1 MIFNRQSMSGD
12 LSTTLIIS
20 GVLLTIGVTF
30 LMFIL
35 PNLLTPSTELRLG
48 DGIFRATI
56 VSNDVDRAKGLSGI
70 KELAVDQAI
79 LMAFPT
85 ESEWEV
91 SMNDTTIPIDIVWL
105 DKNKKVIFIVK
116 NISPKDSKG
125 TTYNP
130 KTSAKYIVQLPA
142 GTVDSKSIKTNN
154 VAIFQIEPKVIK

>member
-1 MIFNRQSMSGD
+1 MSGN

-20 GVLLTIGVTF
+20 GVLLTIGITF

-35 PNLLTPSTELRLG
+35 PNLLRPSTELRLG
-48 DGIFRATI
+48 DGIFRAAI
-56 VSNDVDRAKGLSGI
+56 VSNDVDRAKGLSGV
-70 KELAVDQAI
+70 KELSIDQAI

-91 SMNDTTIPIDIVWL
+91 SMNDTSIPIDIVWL

-130 KTSAKYIVQLPA
+130 KMPAKYIVQLPA
-142 GTVDSKSIKTNN
+142 GNCTIYAIKTNS
-154 VAIFQIEPKVIK
+154 VAIFQIESKAIK

>member
-1 MIFNRQSMSGD
+1 MIFNRQSMSGN

-20 GVLLTIGVTF
+20 GVLLTIGITF

-35 PNLLTPSTELRLG
+35 PNLLRPSTELRLG
-48 DGIFRATI
+48 DGIFRAAI
-56 VSNDVDRAKGLSGI
+56 VSNDVDRAKGLSGV
-70 KELAVDQAI
+70 KELSIDQAI

-91 SMNDTTIPIDIVWL
+91 SMNDTSIPIDIVWL

-130 KTSAKYIVQLPA
+130 KMPAKYIVQLPA
-142 GTVDSKSIKTNN
+142 GTVDSKAIKTNS
-154 VAIFQIEPKVIK
+154 VAIFQIESKAIK